1 MSTTTN
7 TTALQDGL
15 ETNLEL
21 QLAQLM
27 VEGNDCLNRAE
38 FHRALECLNR
48 AVSLAP
54 ANPDI
59 LSHRAQLLWH
69 LKHHD
74 RARAD
79 YAKAV
84 AVDSRHVRGNAGLAR
99 CYLEQGAHD
108 QAGSYARRSLAADPQ
123 NQEAREIVS
132 ALEEI
137 AGLKSADARKNL
149 QTFFEN
155 RQQEFAGVEPPPL
168 SEWHLKNSRIVPN
181 REEIL
186 KLMPQGGVCA
196 EVGTQTGGFA
206 KLILAHLKPT
216 KLHIFDIDFTPFDRP
231 AFAPLIQDGI
241 VELYK
246 GDSSSCLGQQ
256 PDHSF
261 DFIYIDGD
269 HAYEGVRKDLAAAG
283 QKIKPDG
290 WIVCNDYTLYS
301 PLEKIQYGVYR
312 AVNEF
317 CWEQGFEIVFL
328 GLHPWGYHDVALRR
342 MPLESLALAGP
353 SPVVARPPLPGPNN
367 SATQTAKRFLPV
379 KRPDDRPRI
388 GTVAEYLSGV
398 KPGTMPGPVPAS
410 QNPSPARILPPTYDL
425 DPGLTLDIGEH
436 SYIHDR
442 KIRNPSGAVTNISIG
457 NFCCIATGLSIIG
470 YDHHSE
476 WAAMYPFL
484 DDGHRANWPGTSG
497 IPYPQSAKF
506 GSNKSRGDIAIGN
519 DVWIGSDVKLF
530 KGVTIGDGAV
540 IGACSLVN
548 KSIEPY
554 TMVAGIPAR
563 PIRKRFSQ
571 AEIELLQK
579 IKWWELPASVINRH
593 LALLCSSRIGELTR
607 ALEADPEF
615 QNFRTAAKPVV
626 KRTQPRPE
634 AAICLQ
640 NQLAGEP
647 LG

>member
-1 MSTTTN
+1 MSPTTN
-7 TTALQDGL
+7 SPALQDGL
-15 ETNLEL
+15 EADLDF
-21 QLAQLM
+21 QLSQVLA
-27 VEGNDCLNRAE
+27 EGNDCLTRAE
-38 FHRALECLNR
+38 FERALECLNR
-48 AVSLAP
+48 AVTLAP
-54 ANPDI
+54 ANPDV

-69 LKHHD
+69 LKQHD

-79 YAKAV
+79 YIKVV
-84 AVDSRHVRGNAGLAR
+84 AVDSRHIRGNAGLSR
-99 CYLEQGAHD
+99 CYFEQGAHD
-108 QAGSYARRSLAADPQ
+108 QAGNYARRALALDPQ
-123 NQEAREIVS
+123 NHEAREIAS

-137 AGLKSADARKNL
+137 SGLKSVDARKNL

-155 RQQEFAGVEPPPL
+155 RQQEFAEVEPPPL

-206 KLILAHLKPT
+206 KLILAHLRPA

-241 VELYK
+241 IELHK
-246 GDSSSCLGQQ
+246 GDSSSCLARH
-256 PDHSF
+256 PDQSF

-283 QKIKPDG
+283 QKIKADG

-317 CWEQGFEIVFL
+317 CWQHGFEIAFL
-328 GLHPWGYHDVALRR
+328 GLHSWGYHDVALRR
-342 MPLESLALAGP
+342 MPPESMALAGP
-353 SPVVARPPLPGPNN
+353 PPVLARPPLPSTNK
-367 SATQTAKRFLPV
+367 SAIQTAKRFLPV

-388 GTVAEYLSGV
+388 GTVAEYLSAV
-398 KPGTMPGPVPAS
+398 KPGTIPGPAPES
-410 QNPSPARILPPTYDL
+410 QNSSPATIFPSTYDL
-425 DPGLTLDIGEH
+425 DPGLTLHIGEH

-442 KIRNPSGAVTNISIG
+442 KIRNPSGAVTSVSIG

-484 DDGHRANWPGTSG
+484 DDGHRVNWPGTSG
-497 IPYPQSAKF
+497 IPYPQAAEF
-506 GSNKSRGDIAIGN
+506 GSNKSRGNIAIGN

-540 IGACSLVN
+540 IGACSLVT
-548 KSIEPY
+548 KSVEPY
-554 TMVAGIPAR
+554 TIVAGIPAR

-571 AEIELLQK
+571 EEIKLLQK
-579 IKWWELPASVINRH
+579 IKWWELPASIINRH
-593 LALLCSSRIGELTR
+593 LALLCSSRIDELTR
-607 ALEADPEF
+607 AVEADPEF
-615 QNFRTAAKPVV
+615 QILQTAAV
-626 KRTQPRPE
+626 
-634 AAICLQ
+634 CLQ
-640 NQLAGEP
+640 KQPAGNKP
-647 LG
+647 PG